1 MADEPESDADAT
13 GGADGTPDE
22 ESERPSDADGG
33 GEGSD
38 DEPSPSGVEPS
49 RPVDG
54 GTGPGDDRSG
64 EADAGSTA
72 PDEGGTDREEDEP
85 SEGADDDG
93 TIEGTG
99 VDDRMAS
106 YAESIDMP
114 GGPVDDE
121 GEDDEDGGAPGS
133 ISDSGSG
140 SDPESGSHV
149 GGADPDDERQVDDDG
164 GTITPEDSVTDR
176 EYDEEELEAEFG
188 ASAVDPASETEVTD
202 GAGTARA
209 GDEWVEDDWDEEWTD
224 SGIVGEGPESDEEM
238 PLAEHIE
245 EMVGRVGV
253 VLLVGLSV
261 SLAVFGLGEVSQYI
275 PSSVEIVEYLWQQQ
289 VPSPNEN
296 RPHVYGPLELL
307 LTQLKVAGLTGLIVG
322 LPVFV
327 YETYLFMR
335 PGLYPRER
343 RYYLAAVPTSLV
355 LALLGVLFA
364 HFVVLPN
371 LFEYFTFYTESAA
384 QGNILVA
391 YGLRDTF
398 TLILVMMGYMA
409 VIFQIPLFVML
420 AIMMGLTTREWMEER
435 RLLFWGAFVGLSF
448 TFVAV
453 DPTGM
458 APIVI
463 GVTMI
468 VLFEATLAL
477 LRWTGN

>member
-1 MADEPESDADAT
+1 
-13 GGADGTPDE
+13 
-22 ESERPSDADGG
+22 
-33 GEGSD
+33 
-38 DEPSPSGVEPS
+38 
-49 RPVDG
+49 
-54 GTGPGDDRSG
+54 
-64 EADAGSTA
+64 
-72 PDEGGTDREEDEP
+72 
-85 SEGADDDG
+85 
-93 TIEGTG
+93 
-99 VDDRMAS
+99 
-106 YAESIDMP
+106 
-114 GGPVDDE
+114 
-121 GEDDEDGGAPGS
+121 
-133 ISDSGSG
+133 
-140 SDPESGSHV
+140 
-149 GGADPDDERQVDDDG
+149 
-164 GTITPEDSVTDR
+164 
-176 EYDEEELEAEFG
+176 
-188 ASAVDPASETEVTD
+188 
-202 GAGTARA
+202 
-209 GDEWVEDDWDEEWTD
+209 
-224 SGIVGEGPESDEEM
+224 M

-420 AIMMGLTTREWMEER
+420 AIMMGLTTRKWMEER